1 MLDNQLSIRKFVAQS
16 TLLLIVECEDTNY
29 PALRSSPI
37 SLETC
42 QYRSNAS
49 IDQGES
55 LDYKCQTCCPHILR
69 KDESSL
75 AGAAM
80 KPRYYVY
87 SSNRQTSSV
96 TQR

>member
-1 MLDNQLSIRKFVAQS
+1 MLNNQLSIRKFVAQS
-16 TLLLIVECEDTNY
+16 TLLVIVECEDTNY
-29 PALRSSPI
+29 AAVRSPI

-49 IDQGES
+49 IDESES
-55 LDYKCQTCCPHILR
+55 LGYKCQTCSLRILR
-69 KDESSL
+69 KGESSL

-87 SSNRQTSSV
+87 SSTRQTSSV